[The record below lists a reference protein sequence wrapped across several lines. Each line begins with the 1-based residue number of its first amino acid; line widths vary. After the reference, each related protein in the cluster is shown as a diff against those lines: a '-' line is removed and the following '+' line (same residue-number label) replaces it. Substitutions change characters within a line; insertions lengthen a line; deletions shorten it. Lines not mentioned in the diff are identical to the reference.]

1 MTAQTYWARNM
12 EVPLVKKTQ
21 RIAAVGALAALT
33 FSIAACSSGATP
45 SASSSSAATPP
56 STSAAAASSAPA
68 TSAAAKAGV
77 TTIAQIF
84 GPACSQVPKEG
95 AGSPA
100 GMVDAAVG
108 TAASNNPLFKTL
120 TAAVTA
126 AGLVPTLN
134 DTTAAYTVFGPI
146 DSAFTALPAG
156 TLDTL
161 LADPKGM
168 LTTILT
174 YHVIPKRYDAAGLV
188 AAKTVK
194 SVQGGAVTITG
205 TADAPLINGNAVLCG
220 NIPTANAT
228 VFAIGAVL
236 SPPKA

>member
-1 MTAQTYWARNM
+1 MTAQTHWARNM

-21 RIAAVGALAALT
+21 RLAAVGALAALT
-33 FSIAACSSGATP
+33 FSIAACSSSATP
-45 SASSSSAATPP
+45 SAGSSSSATPP
-56 STSAAAASSAPA
+56 STSAPAASSG
-68 TSAAAKAGV
+68 AKAGV
-77 TTIAQIF
+77 TTISQIF
-84 GPACSQVPKEG
+84 GPACSQVPTTG

-161 LADPKGM
+161 LADPKGQ